1 MVAVD
6 GLLEAE
12 AGQLLQAALE
22 PLARPAGADDS
33 RLGGQRTADALTE
46 LARRALEAG
55 RLPQAG
61 GVRPQLLVTVDLN
74 RLLGH
79 PGALGGDLGWAGPLD
94 PQGCRRLACDG
105 AVTRVLVTRHPDG
118 YQSGGRSVDPQSS
131 GHPDRDYGHDGNH
144 RDADGPSGEDGL
156 QGRLRAAMALLPP
169 TLGGAP
175 SQPLEVGRATRV
187 VQPAQRMALAV
198 RDRGCVF
205 PGCDRPL
212 AWCDAHHLHH
222 WVDGGPTDLDNL
234 ALLCRAHH
242 RAVHEGGWQLTRGAD
257 GRFTATLT
265 RRRHHHAA

>member
-12 AGQLLQAALE
+12 AGQTVLAALE
-22 PLARPAGADDS
+22 PLARPADADDS
-33 RLGGQRTADALTE
+33 RRGGQRTADALTE

-74 RLLGH
+74 RLASH
-79 PGALGGDLGWAGPLD
+79 PGALGGDLGGAGPLD
-94 PQGCRRLACDG
+94 PAACRRLACDG
-105 AVTRVLVTRHPDG
+105 TVTRVLVTRQPGGQPRSEQPVGGQPHPG
-118 YQSGGRSVDPQSS
+118 HGATTNLGPAAGPDPSS
-131 GHPDRDYGHDGNH
+131 
-144 RDADGPSGEDGL
+144 AMEGL
-156 QGRLRAAMALLPP
+156 QGRLQAAMALLPP

-187 VQPAQRMALAV
+187 IQPAQRMALAV

-222 WVDGGPTDLDNL
+222 WVDGDPTNLNNL

-242 RAVHEGGWQLTRGAD
+242 RTVHEEGWQLTRGPD
-257 GRFTATLT
+257 GRFTATPT
-265 RRRHHHAA
+265 HRRHHHAA